1 MAAVAQQVI
10 EYIVHDPDVC
20 RGKAVV
26 RGTRIKVSELVR
38 RYEFMGQSPDDI
50 LAELPHLTL
59 AQVHAALA
67 HYYDHRDEILA
78 ELQAEDAFVEQLAA
92 SYAAPAK

>member
-1 MAAVAQQVI
+1 MAAVAQPVP
-10 EYIVHDPDVC
+10 EYVAHDPDVC

-26 RGTRIKVSELVR
+26 RGTRIKVSELAR

-50 LAELPHLTL
+50 VAELPHLTL

-67 HYYDHRDEILA
+67 YYYDHRDQVLA
-78 ELQAEDAFVEQLAA
+78 ELRDEDDFVERLAA